1 MLMQVADEVW
11 LATAMLHRESPQRE
25 DFTMQE
31 IKEMAAKAQLPGRL
45 RAGFAQYISRHCVA
59 NKPADP
65 GKYRMLF
72 GTRRGWRRL
81 FREGDEI
88 REHESRK
95 GGKRRPEV
103 EGLPEKYREL
113 ITWYEQTY
121 YPRKQQV
128 SHAEVA
134 DSRELAKEL
143 VLRVMSMT
151 PPQLHRLKAHL
162 DSEKAASR

>member
-45 RAGFAQYISRHCVA
+45 RAGFGQYVSRHCVA

-88 REHESRK
+88 REHGSRK
-95 GGKRRPEV
+95 GGKRRPEI

-113 ITWYEQTY
+113 ITWYDQTY
-121 YPRKQQV
+121 YPRKQPV
-128 SHAEVA
+128 SPAEIA
-134 DSRELAKEL
+134 DSRELTKEL

-151 PPQLHRLKAHL
+151 PLQLTRLKAHL
-162 DSEKAASR
+162 DSEKASTC

>member
-31 IKEMAAKAQLPGRL
+31 IKEMAGKAQLPGRL
-45 RAGFAQYISRHCVA
+45 RAGFGQYISRHCVA

-65 GKYRMLF
+65 GRYRMLF

-95 GGKRRPEV
+95 GGKRRPEI

-113 ITWYEQTY
+113 ITWYDQTY
-121 YPRKQQV
+121 YPRK
-128 SHAEVA
+128 HPAPPKEAA

-162 DSEKAASR
+162 DSEKASSC

>member
-31 IKEMAAKAQLPGRL
+31 IKEMAEKAQLPGRL

-72 GTRRGWRRL
+72 STRRGWRRL
-81 FREGDEI
+81 VREGDEI

-95 GGKRRPEV
+95 GGKRRPEIG
-103 EGLPEKYREL
+103 GLPEKYREL

-121 YPRKQQV
+121 YPRKHPV
-128 SHAEVA
+128 SQMEVA
-134 DSRELAKEL
+134 DSKELAKEL

-151 PPQLHRLKAHL
+151 PLQLHRLKTHL
-162 DSEKAASR
+162 DSDLA